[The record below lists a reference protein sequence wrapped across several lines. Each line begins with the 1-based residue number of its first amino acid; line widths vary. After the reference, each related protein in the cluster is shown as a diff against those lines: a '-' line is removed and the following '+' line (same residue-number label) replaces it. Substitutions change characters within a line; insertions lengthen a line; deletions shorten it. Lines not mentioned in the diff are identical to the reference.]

1 MTARVG
7 WTASA
12 VGAYVTPAPLRVLPP
27 SVVTDEEEGKVEEGV
42 IFICGG
48 TDEEEEA
55 SEGSGAATGAASVMG
70 RSAIVDFCE
79 FSFGFRAVTVD
90 LVSFGGTL

>member
-27 SVVTDEEEGKVEEGV
+27 SVVTDEEDGKVEEGA

-48 TDEEEEA
+48 MDEEEA
-55 SEGSGAATGAASVMG
+55 SEGSGAAAAAASVMG
-70 RSAIVDFCE
+70 GSAIVDLCE
-79 FSFGFRAVTVD
+79 FSFGFRALAVD